1 MSLKRLVRKTGS
13 PPPVHAFCSAC
24 YQPCLPSIPTDAVI
38 RTCNPTLQDTPP
50 LLPSPTTS
58 PRPATVLT
66 ATLQKQRNKNC
77 QLSNYKSDDFCR
89 IFIGDD
95 RVYVYEFY
103 SFSNFSQIL
112 GWNVCQTKEATTTHN
127 RDNRELICN
136 ICLISVFCPNF
147 FVKL

>member
-77 QLSNYKSDDFCR
+77 QLSNYKLQGKSVDFCR
-89 IFIGDD
+89 IFIGNYTLN
-95 RVYVYEFY
+95 VEEFY
-103 SFSNFSQIL
+103 SF
-112 GWNVCQTKEATTTHN
+112 
-127 RDNRELICN
+127 
-136 ICLISVFCPNF
+136 
-147 FVKL
+147 